1 MARFTLF
8 KRKRR
13 TRNAGFR
20 SYKSNKLTNRK
31 PFVPK
36 KEMIK
41 PKKRGRRDASRRS
54 RLSFFL
60 KITGVAI
67 LVLIVIYTLFFTRLF
82 EMQKIEIKGSAETL
96 EEQAG
101 VREYLEG
108 YLGTNMVVFPSI
120 KHEKVLLE
128 SYPYLKGLNIRR
140 TLNHSL
146 VVTLKTYEHK
156 ANIQINQEDDTKKF
170 YIVNELGFIASIGS
184 YNEQLPTI
192 VMDVTGTDLELPESE
207 EGLQVNQE
215 ILPKKILESLLSTE
229 ESFEARFNMQVLEV
243 HYLKRARELHLFTER
258 YFFVWIDLSQDID
271 TQLTK
276 LKKSI
281 TEVNFYEA
289 KLEYIDLRISGQNG
303 EKVIY
308 KLSE

>member
-41 PKKRGRRDASRRS
+41 IKNRSRRDASRRS
-54 RLSFFL
+54 RLSLFL
-60 KITGVAI
+60 KLAGLLI
-67 LVLIVIYTLFFTRLF
+67 LIGLIIYALFFTRLF

-101 VREYLEG
+101 VREYLES
-108 YLGTNMVVFPSI
+108 YLGTNMAVFPSM

-128 SYPYLKGLNIRR
+128 EYPYLKGLNINR
-140 TLNHSL
+140 TFNHSL
-146 VVTLKTYEHK
+146 VVTLKTYEHR
-156 ANIQINQEDDTKKF
+156 ANIQINQEDDSQKF
-170 YIVNELGFIASIGS
+170 YVVNELGFIASIGA

-207 EGLQVNQE
+207 EGLQVNGE
-215 ILPKKILESLLSTE
+215 IMPRETLDSLLQAE

-258 YFFVWIDLSQDID
+258 YFFVWIDLTQNVDE
-271 TQLTK
+271 QLTK

-289 KLEYIDLRISGQNG
+289 DLDYIDLRISGQTG